1 MRKTLIALAVLTT
14 FSAHATDGIWVEGTF
29 QEGTALENLVVDS
42 VNFHRNGTLFLT
54 SPPLIREFP

>member
-42 VNFHRNGTLFLT
+42 ANFVEGWSTNPKSRISEL
-54 SPPLIREFP
+54 